1 MLEALPS
8 PTSGVNSVTRIMN
21 STTQHIRQCHSESR
35 QAAKVSVADSIQSHG
50 HRFRPPTD
58 IPQRTRIHM
67 GIRGPGATSSSSS
80 GTSTRQSHPRG
91 FYSAG
96 SNPKFKQNFQQRK
109 QKATADSERLHIT
122 FLVFRGCLRSLC
134 N

>member
-1 MLEALPS
+1 MLQALPS

-21 STTQHIRQCHSESR
+21 STTQHIRQCYSESR
-35 QAAKVSVADSIQSHG
+35 QAAKVSVADSAHNQGYGSHA
-50 HRFRPPTD
+50 PTD

-67 GIRGPGATSSSSS
+67 GIRGPGATSSFSR

-91 FYSAG
+91 FYSVG
-96 SNPKFKQNFQQRK
+96 SNPKFQQNFQQQK
-109 QKATADSERLHIT
+109 QKATADSERIHIT
-122 FLVFRGCLRSLC
+122 FLVFRGCLRRLC

>member
-1 MLEALPS
+1 MLQALPS

-21 STTQHIRQCHSESR
+21 STTQHIRQCHSESG
-35 QAAKVSVADSIQSHG
+35 QAAKVSVAALIQSHG

-80 GTSTRQSHPRG
+80 GISTRQSHLRG
-91 FYSAG
+91 FYSVG

-122 FLVFRGCLRSLC
+122 FLAFRRCLRSLY